1 MMRRLTAFLLA
12 AALLLPLPSWP
23 AAGAD
28 SLLLQILRY
37 PEGDLL
43 WQVPVRPGECFRL
56 QYTHSSDGTP
66 VRDVFRV
73 EEDGHFVIL
82 EEHYLWYGAG
92 LESHPQAIISF
103 DGDYTRVT
111 VNRRHDQLLLRVGR
125 VSNQEILSG
134 DSRISLAELA
144 PGGSLI
150 RIRIAK
156 R

>member
-1 MMRRLTAFLLA
+1 M
-12 AALLLPLPSWP
+12 PSWP
-23 AAGAD
+23 AESAD

-43 WQVPVRPGECFRL
+43 WQVPVRPGEFFRL

-66 VRDVFRV
+66 VRDIFRV

-111 VNRRHDQLLLRVGR
+111 VNRRLEQLLLRVGR
-125 VSNQEILSG
+125 VSNQQILSG
-134 DSRISLAELA
+134 YTRIALTELA

-150 RIRIAK
+150 LIRIAK